1 MKYPCEMIKD
11 VMPLYYDKACSEET
25 KQIVETHLAEC
36 YHARSIGDL
45 SDCQFG
51 DCSYIGLVLYCFER
65 DGCRGFSYFGS
76 ASGSRKEAVMDFSGF
91 YGQHTSFAVYL

>member
-36 YHARSIGDL
+36 SSCQEVLKRLESNTYEVDLAKEREEVLLLIHWIGFIL
-45 SDCQFG
+45 F
-51 DCSYIGLVLYCFER
+51 
-65 DGCRGFSYFGS
+65 
-76 ASGSRKEAVMDFSGF
+76 
-91 YGQHTSFAVYL
+91 